1 MIDRHLARELQ
12 QLASEYR
19 IVTLTGPRQAGK
31 TTLTRQTFPD
41 YTYVS
46 LEDPDQRALA
56 NDDPRAF
63 LALWRPP
70 VILDEIQRVPSLLS
84 YLQTRVDDNPAKGQY
99 ILTGSHQLALSEAI
113 SQSLAGRTA
122 LLTLYP
128 LSMAELDK
136 SDLARD
142 TDSLMHRGFL
152 PAIHAQ
158 SMDATRYYRNYYQT
172 YVERDVRQMLLI
184 RDMLLFDKFVRL
196 CAGRI
201 GQLFVA
207 SQLANEVGVSI
218 HTIQH
223 WLSVLEASFII
234 HRLPPFHENIG
245 KRLVKAF
252 KLYFVDVGL
261 AAWLLGI
268 ETASQ
273 IQRDPLRGALF
284 ENLVVME
291 LIKARANQGQ
301 DPQLFFYRDSNGN
314 EVDAL
319 FKRGRRYTPIEIKS
333 AATFHQR
340 FLKGLEAFRR
350 AYPEGAELGFLIYDG
365 AMSPSLEYADVVNVR
380 DAAHVIQ
387 SR

>member
-1 MIDRHLARELQ
+1 MPNRCTDIAIYQ
-12 QLASEYR
+12 PMSS
-19 IVTLTGPRQAGK
+19 
-31 TTLTRQTFPD
+31 
-41 YTYVS
+41 S
-46 LEDPDQRALA
+46 L
-56 NDDPRAF
+56 
-63 LALWRPP
+63 
-70 VILDEIQRVPSLLS
+70 
-84 YLQTRVDDNPAKGQY
+84 
-99 ILTGSHQLALSEAI
+99 
-113 SQSLAGRTA
+113 
-122 LLTLYP
+122 
-128 LSMAELDK
+128 
-136 SDLARD
+136 
-142 TDSLMHRGFL
+142 
-152 PAIHAQ
+152 
-158 SMDATRYYRNYYQT
+158 
-172 YVERDVRQMLLI
+172 DVRQMLLI

-365 AMSPSLEYADVVNVR
+365 AMSPSRSGRRLLAVQIGRGIFQPDQS
-380 DAAHVIQ
+380 DARPWSMICFSSSAKGYCRLIIQ
-387 SR
+387 